1 MDQTPLHM
9 ASLKT
14 SQLDRLAVMRT
25 TPSQLIGSNLQ
36 LHRVA
41 NDKPNSLFSVK
52 SVYLPPWP
60 TQTRVIFPLCF
71 ACLYF
76 ICRLGGFVT
85 AGNIHNFHGRMNC
98 AICCS
103 LVVGQTVVNVPRL
116 LLIGLQP
123 SFSDQCEA

>member
-71 ACLYF
+71 AYLCF
-76 ICRLGGFVT
+76 ICRLGVFVT
-85 AGNIHNFHGRMNC
+85 AAKVHILQGRMNC
-98 AICCS
+98 AIYCC
-103 LVVGQTVVNVPRL
+103 LVVAQTVMNVPRL
-116 LLIGLQP
+116 LLIGLEP
-123 SFSDQCEA
+123 SISDQCGA